1 MKSAAKIFS
10 YVYKESYRLKPNEV
24 VKDYESTILK
34 ELDLKLEA
42 SNTNLTRKNFLDS
55 EELYIPEVYWDL
67 TTSNVMVL
75 EKIDG
80 IPCTDIDQ
88 IESYGIDKKT
98 LAENGV
104 MIFLNQVFRDNF
116 FHADMHPGNIFV
128 SKENPE
134 KPGYIAVDC
143 AITGSLSNDERYTL
157 ARMLQAVLKQNYKS
171 LANLFINS
179 GWVNANTNNIEL
191 ENTLRACCEPIF
203 EKPLSE
209 IEFGKLLLYLFQSTR
224 QYGLSLQT
232 SLVLLQKTLIHIE
245 GMGRQIYPDLDFW
258 GIAEPYLDNWLAEQ
272 VSPIKLKNYIIENKE
287 DILIKASEIPS
298 AVFEAIDEIRSFSK
312 NKNASNQRIIE
323 LENQLSKQKYI
334 NRAIA
339 VAIIVSITIIFI
351 VS

>member
-1 MKSAAKIFS
+1 
-10 YVYKESYRLKPNEV
+10 
-24 VKDYESTILK
+24 
-34 ELDLKLEA
+34 
-42 SNTNLTRKNFLDS
+42 
-55 EELYIPEVYWDL
+55 
-67 TTSNVMVL
+67 
-75 EKIDG
+75 
-80 IPCTDIDQ
+80 
-88 IESYGIDKKT
+88 
-98 LAENGV
+98 
-104 MIFLNQVFRDNF
+104 
-116 FHADMHPGNIFV
+116 
-128 SKENPE
+128 
-134 KPGYIAVDC
+134 
-143 AITGSLSNDERYTL
+143 
-157 ARMLQAVLKQNYKS
+157 MLQAVLKQNYKS

-179 GWVNANTNNIEL
+179 GWVNENTNNIEL

-298 AVFEAIDEIRSFSK
+298 VVFEAIDEIRSFSK

>member
-1 MKSAAKIFS
+1 
-10 YVYKESYRLKPNEV
+10 
-24 VKDYESTILK
+24 
-34 ELDLKLEA
+34 
-42 SNTNLTRKNFLDS
+42 
-55 EELYIPEVYWDL
+55 
-67 TTSNVMVL
+67 
-75 EKIDG
+75 
-80 IPCTDIDQ
+80 
-88 IESYGIDKKT
+88 
-98 LAENGV
+98 
-104 MIFLNQVFRDNF
+104 
-116 FHADMHPGNIFV
+116 
-128 SKENPE
+128 
-134 KPGYIAVDC
+134 
-143 AITGSLSNDERYTL
+143 
-157 ARMLQAVLKQNYKS
+157 
-171 LANLFINS
+171 
-179 GWVNANTNNIEL
+179 
-191 ENTLRACCEPIF
+191 
-203 EKPLSE
+203 
-209 IEFGKLLLYLFQSTR
+209 LLLYLFQSTR

-298 AVFEAIDEIRSFSK
+298 VVFEAIDEIRSFSK